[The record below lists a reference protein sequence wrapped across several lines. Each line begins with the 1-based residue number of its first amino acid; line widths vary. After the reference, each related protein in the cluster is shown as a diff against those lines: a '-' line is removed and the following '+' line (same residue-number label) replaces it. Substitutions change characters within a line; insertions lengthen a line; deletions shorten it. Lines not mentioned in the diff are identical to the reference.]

1 MVGAGGGQC
10 LDFYDV
16 FEDFRHTILVFFFF
30 ILLCCFHFLRM
41 TSSFVGRFLFVC
53 FLEYFLCVL
62 WSYFIFLVNSP
73 QVGFP
78 PPSFLSVFQYSLS
91 LFSGSAFCLLLV
103 PSGPQFWNRAYT
115 GGLSSVPQGS
125 MRCRCW
131 ARLGLGQVHSCTMSS
146 VLSYFSLRWWTSAC
160 YDFSQPLLLG
170 RGTPLLPPF
179 CSASLGFVPCHLW
192 CTFCL
197 TPSTTELLSIHLLSL
212 SGTQ

>member
-1 MVGAGGGQC
+1 MFLRI
-10 LDFYDV
+10 LD
-16 FEDFRHTILVFFFF
+16 ILFWSFFFLYCSAVSIF
-30 ILLCCFHFLRM
+30 WEWLLPLLAGFC
-41 TSSFVGRFLFVC
+41 LFVC

-170 RGTPLLPPF
+170 RGTPLLPLF
-179 CSASLGFVPCHLW
+179 CSVSLGFVPCHLW
-192 CTFCL
+192 GTFCL
-197 TPSTTELLSIHLLSL
+197 TPNTTELLSIPLLSL